1 MFSTPAYAA
10 AGAAGGSGS
19 FLIQILPLVLI
30 FVIFWFLLIRPQQ
43 KRMKEHKEM
52 IGNLRRGDVVV
63 TSGGVIGKVTKVD
76 DAEVTVEIAENT
88 RVKVVRGMISEVRS
102 KPEPASKPAAAN
114 EDEKS

>member
-1 MFSTPAYAA
+1 M
-10 AGAAGGSGS
+10 
-19 FLIQILPLVLI
+19 
-30 FVIFWFLLIRPQQ
+30 
-43 KRMKEHKEM
+43 
-52 IGNLRRGDVVV
+52 
-63 TSGGVIGKVTKVD
+63 IGKVTKVD